1 MLKKRML
8 LIASLAFG
16 LFASQASAA
25 AMQVSV
31 DGKSVSF
38 NTNPIVQEN
47 VTMVQFAPIFRSL
60 GISFSWNQQKQ
71 QITATKKGTQMI
83 LTLGSRTAYI
93 NGTAVR
99 MQRAPVSVN
108 GNIFVP
114 LRFVSEATGAKVDVS
129 GSRISIASSG
139 ASVTPENQTPVAGG
153 SSNGNGSSQSALS
166 PSEDALT
173 DYLYRYYDTLYTPD
187 SGYEVD
193 YVVVQ
198 EDDGS
203 YSVNIL
209 LDNYEASGNLYAESK
224 GDPDILFDFTGEF
237 ALDLAN
243 AFGLDEVYVFVTLAL
258 PLKGEPVDLPEED
271 LVELEDGSW
280 MLMQTLFGGS
290 YDFIEQY
297 AEFYAF
303 LDGGK
308 TELLTAEEW

>member
-1 MLKKRML
+1 MKKRIL
-8 LIASLAFG
+8 LTASLAFG

-31 DGKSVSF
+31 DGKAISF

-47 VTMVQFAPIFRSL
+47 VTMVQFAPIFRCL

-71 QITATKKGTQMI
+71 QITATKNGTQMI
-83 LTLGSRTAYI
+83 LTLGSRTAYV

-114 LRFVSEATGAKVDVS
+114 LRFVSEATGAEVNVS

-139 ASVTPENQTPVAGG
+139 AGATPGNQAPVAGG
-153 SSNGNGSSQSALS
+153 SSSGNASTQSALN
-166 PSEDALT
+166 PSEDAVT
-173 DYLYRYYDTLYTPD
+173 DYLYRHYDTLYTPD

-193 YVVVQ
+193 YAVVQ
-198 EDDGS
+198 DDDGR

-224 GDPDILFDFTGEF
+224 KDPDILFDFTGEF
-237 ALDLAN
+237 VGDLADT
-243 AFGLDEVYVFVTLAL
+243 FGLDEVYVFVALAL
-258 PLKGEPVDLPEED
+258 PLNGEPVDLPEED
-271 LVELEDGSW
+271 LVELDDGSW
-280 MLMQTLFGGS
+280 MLMQTLFEGS

-303 LDGGK
+303 LDGDK
-308 TELLTAEEW
+308 TELLTAGEW